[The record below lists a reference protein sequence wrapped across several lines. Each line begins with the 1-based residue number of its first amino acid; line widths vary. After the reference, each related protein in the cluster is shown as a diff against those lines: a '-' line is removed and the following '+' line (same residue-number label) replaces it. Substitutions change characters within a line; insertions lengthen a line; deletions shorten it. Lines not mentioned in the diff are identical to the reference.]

1 MQRALD
7 LVLLHLLHWKSKETQ
22 GNKLSPL
29 LLLLL
34 LKGLLGGRLL
44 EERLLLEGLLLSGGL
59 LKRLLLSGGLLKR
72 LLLDRLNRLLLNRL
86 DGLVLCA
93 SLLDGYLDHIIVVVT
108 VVWFDMSS
116 RRRVTNKEAAQ
127 GVKFLFKF
135 AGSRLGN
142 FGKEDSEQRI

>member
-1 MQRALD
+1 M
-7 LVLLHLLHWKSKETQ
+7 
-22 GNKLSPL
+22 GPL

-44 EERLLLEGLLLSGGL
+44 EERLLLEGLLLSCGL

-93 SLLDGYLDHIIVVVT
+93 GPLDGYLDHIIVVVT
-108 VVWFDMSS
+108 VVWFDMSN
-116 RRRVTNKEAAQ
+116 RHRITNKEAA
-127 GVKFLFKF
+127 
-135 AGSRLGN
+135 
-142 FGKEDSEQRI
+142 